1 MKTDIGTLSR
11 LNISCN
17 GIISFAVIALII
29 LMATGRAT
37 GIYIEHDD
45 WDFLVSPE
53 YSLFAS
59 PWSKTLSE
67 GRWINFIW
75 SQFSINLSTCNSFY
89 IFIIGYALFCWFF
102 SCNLSNSPCKRIVFA
117 VTAFICP
124 VYSSFSTWPTTSAP
138 SVWIAALSM
147 FFCCIL
153 KDRFWILSFITA
165 YLLSL
170 SYPPLGLVCV
180 AIIAYRSNSFRN
192 SIATCMAYFIG
203 FLAGILSIY
212 IANKVFH
219 GVFGLVPEAWRN
231 FHPIKNISD
240 IPENFLRAIHS
251 FIYFVTVSYM
261 EIIISAVALLSIYIR
276 ERKIALV
283 LVISIA
289 FVFLLDFSLLF
300 YSGIDVSARIFIW
313 PWHVMLLCIAI
324 SSRYFYLKNISIIY
338 CAALIFCFITGLKT
352 WATEGAYYSRLAEYM
367 NAVDRSINSQNT
379 NEIYLCGSPK
389 FVDVRTIQMM
399 IRKNNNM
406 DTIRGSMEECEKIK
420 DYGVSFSSG
429 KTYYKFM

>member
-17 GIISFAVIALII
+17 GIIAFAVIALII

-147 FFCCIL
+147 FFCYIL
-153 KDRFWILSFITA
+153 NDRFWALSFITA

-180 AIIAYRSNSFRN
+180 AVIAYRSNSCRG
-192 SIATCMAYFIG
+192 SITTCITYFLG

-231 FHPIKNISD
+231 FHPIKSISD
-240 IPENFLRAIHS
+240 IPVNFLRATHS
-251 FIYFVTVSYM
+251 FIYFITVSYM
-261 EIIISAVALLSIYIR
+261 EIIISSVSLFFIYMK
-276 ERKIALV
+276 ERKAAFT
-283 LVISIA
+283 LVISIS

-313 PWHVMLLCIAI
+313 PWHVMILCLAVF
-324 SSRYFYLKNISIIY
+324 SRYFYTKKIPVIPY
-338 CAALIFCFITGLKT
+338 ALLIVCFLTGLKT
-352 WATEGAYYSRLAEYM
+352 WSTEGAYYSRLAEYM

-406 DTIRGSMEECEKIK
+406 NTIRGSVEECEKIK
-420 DYGVSFSSG
+420 DYGVSFSGG

>member
-1 MKTDIGTLSR
+1 MPCLFFFFYMAYDL
-11 LNISCN
+11 C
-17 GIISFAVIALII
+17 SFRVD
-29 LMATGRAT
+29 R
-37 GIYIEHDD
+37 
-45 WDFLVSPE
+45 
-53 YSLFAS
+53 
-59 PWSKTLSE
+59 
-67 GRWINFIW
+67 
-75 SQFSINLSTCNSFY
+75 SF
-89 IFIIGYALFCWFF
+89 
-102 SCNLSNSPCKRIVFA
+102 KHV
-117 VTAFICP
+117 
-124 VYSSFSTWPTTSAP
+124 
-138 SVWIAALSM
+138 
-147 FFCCIL
+147 FCCIL
-153 KDRFWILSFITA
+153 KNRFWTISFITA

-170 SYPPLGLVCV
+170 SYPPLGLVCAAV
-180 AIIAYRSNSFRN
+180 IAYRSNGFRS
-192 SIATCMAYFIG
+192 SIATCIAYFVG

-219 GVFGLVPEAWRN
+219 GVFGLAPEAWRN

-261 EIIISAVALLSIYIR
+261 EMIISAVALLLIYRR

-283 LVISIA
+283 LAISIS
-289 FVFLLDFSLLF
+289 FVFLFDFSLLF

-313 PWHVMLLCIAI
+313 PWHAMILCIAVA
-324 SSRYFYLKNISIIY
+324 SRYFHVKKASIIS
-338 CAALIFCFITGLKT
+338 CVILIFCFVTGLKT

-379 NEIYLCGSPK
+379 NEIYICGSPK

-406 DTIRGSMEECEKIK
+406 DTIRGSVEECKKIK
-420 DYGVSFSSG
+420 EYGVSFSDG